1 MAENHIYNE
10 TNMKKF
16 DNTFIVSVDGV
27 DGAGKSTF
35 ISNLKN
41 NLEEVLDTNEVDI
54 TIQHFP
60 NYDIDSGKDIKFML
74 MTCKD
79 AFDPHFISSLTDLNM
94 LNRYQTICDYKPD
107 TDKKFHIILLDRY
120 KSSNDFFNIMKYKYH
135 ANDVIDES
143 RNEYKDIILAH
154 LIEMN
159 NYCTPEPDLQIFAT
173 IDEGLQL
180 ERLSKK
186 KEKDT
191 FEIADNIRFVNKLFA
206 KYIDLRLPI
215 KYKGNNLYPLF
226 FERYRNNHISIDDQ
240 DYSLETDMESIL
252 SERCMIDDKHEALNY
267 YDPDNQSI
275 EKFKFKGKKEF
286 FPFFNKELNK
296 FLYGNILILPMEVFD
311 ESYIENNFK
320 SIFIKYPSLICCK
333 SDCIPELMIADK
345 NKEFSIK
352 KCKTKCIPKMVMN
365 RVVDIILMNMN
376 IPKQ

>member
-1 MAENHIYNE
+1 MTENHICDK

-35 ISNLKN
+35 INNLKN
-41 NLEEVLDTNEVDI
+41 KLEEVLDTNEVDI

-74 MTCKD
+74 VTCKD
-79 AFDPHFISSLTDLNM
+79 AFDPSFIASMTDLNM

-135 ANDVIDES
+135 AKGNIDET
-143 RNEYKDIILAH
+143 RDEYKDIILAH
-154 LIEMN
+154 LIEMD

-186 KEKDT
+186 KNKDT
-191 FEIADNIRFVNKLFA
+191 FEIADNIRFVNKLFS
-206 KYIDLRLPI
+206 KYIELRLPI
-215 KYKGNNLYPLF
+215 KYKGDNFYPLF
-226 FERYRNNHISIDDQ
+226 FEKYHDNQVSIDDQ
-240 DYSLETDMESIL
+240 DYSLETDMESML
-252 SERCMIDDKHEALNY
+252 SERCMIDENQKTLNY

-275 EKFKFKGKKEF
+275 EEYEFKGDKDLY
-286 FPFFNKELNK
+286 PFFNTELNK

-311 ESYIENNFK
+311 EGYIENNFE
-320 SIFIKYPSLICCK
+320 SIYNKYPSLITCK

-345 NKEFSIK
+345 SKEFSIK